1 MKMIKPTRL
10 LCTAAL
16 LAGLN
21 AVSLNVYAVTG
32 AIKVTSIAETD
43 VEVMKA
49 GKKEIKRIPLSKAVP
64 GTEVIL
70 TTRFEN
76 VSDKTATGVTINNPI
91 AKELEYKAG
100 SAFGADCEILF
111 SADEG
116 KTFAAAE
123 SLKIKVAE
131 GERNALPKEYTHVRW
146 IYKGQLAAGKAS
158 EVGFRA
164 IIK

>member
-1 MKMIKPTRL
+1 MKMTGL
-10 LCTAAL
+10 LCASAL
-16 LAGLN
+16 LLSVLSLN
-21 AVSLNVYAVTG
+21 AQAATG
-32 AIKVTSIAETD
+32 AIKVTSLAETD

-49 GKKEIKRIPLSKAVP
+49 GKKEMKRMPLTKAVP

-76 VSDKTATGVTINNPI
+76 VSDKTATAVTINNPI
-91 AKELEYKAG
+91 DKALEYKAG
-100 SAFGADCEILF
+100 SAFGADCEITF

-123 SLKIKVAE
+123 SLKVKAAE
-131 GERNALPKEYTHVRW
+131 GERNALPKEYTNVRW
-146 IYKGQLAAGKAS
+146 LYKGQLAAGKAS

-164 IIK
+164 VIK

>member
-1 MKMIKPTRL
+1 MTKMTGF
-10 LCTAAL
+10 LCASAL
-16 LAGLN
+16 LMSLLSLN
-21 AVSLNVYAVTG
+21 AQAATG
-32 AIKVTSIAETD
+32 AIKVTSLAETD

-49 GKKEIKRIPLSKAVP
+49 GKKEMKRMPLTKAVP

-76 VSDKTATGVTINNPI
+76 VSDKTATAVTINNPI
-91 AKELEYKAG
+91 DKALEYKAG
-100 SAFGADCEILF
+100 SAFGADCEITF

-123 SLKIKVAE
+123 SLKVKAAE
-131 GERNALPKEYTHVRW
+131 GERNALPKEYTNVRW
-146 IYKGQLAAGKAS
+146 LYKGQLAAGKAS

-164 IIK
+164 VIK

>member
-1 MKMIKPTRL
+1 MKMTRL
-10 LCTAAL
+10 LCASAL
-16 LAGLN
+16 LL
-21 AVSLNVYAVTG
+21 SLLSPSVQAAAG
-32 AIKVTSIAETD
+32 AIKVTSLAETD

-49 GKKEIKRIPLSKAVP
+49 GKKELKRLPVTKAVP
-64 GTEVIL
+64 GTEVIF

-91 AKELEYKAG
+91 AKEMEYKAG
-100 SAFGADCEILF
+100 SAFGADCEIVF
-111 SADEG
+111 SADDG
-116 KTFAAAE
+116 KTFAAVE

-131 GERNALPKEYTHVRW
+131 GERNALPREYTNVRW

-164 IIK
+164 VIK

>member
-1 MKMIKPTRL
+1 MTKMTSF
-10 LCTAAL
+10 LCASAL
-16 LAGLN
+16 LMSLLSLN
-21 AVSLNVYAVTG
+21 AQAATG
-32 AIKVTSIAETD
+32 AIKVTSLAETD

-49 GKKEIKRIPLSKAVP
+49 GKKEMKRMPLTKAVP

-76 VSDKTATGVTINNPI
+76 VSDKTATAVTINNPI
-91 AKELEYKAG
+91 DKALEYKAG
-100 SAFGADCEILF
+100 SAFGADCEITF

-123 SLKIKVAE
+123 SLKVKAAE
-131 GERNALPKEYTHVRW
+131 GERNALPKEYTNVRW
-146 IYKGQLAAGKAS
+146 LYKGQLAAGKAS

-164 IIK
+164 VIK